1 MNYCEILRENGEF
14 FVVAE
19 KTERPWSLL
28 LIAVSE
34 GYKIVTTALA
44 KFPAIFSTEK
54 ERKKGFYL
62 ISSIFLNCG
71 YVEPLTL
78 TVLWSRHF

>member
-1 MNYCEILRENGEF
+1 MNYCEILRENSEF

-44 KFPAIFSTEK
+44 KFPAIFSTEE
-54 ERKKGFYL
+54 ERKGSTSLVQFSW
-62 ISSIFLNCG
+62 IAG
-71 YVEPLTL
+71 M
-78 TVLWSRHF
+78 